1 MSRSLALELEILRDV
16 FGAVLAGR
24 RVVEI
29 VVGQDVWQRLHTE
42 RPQSAYLFEPD
53 KAEPGRASL
62 GCTPVRPAARTER
75 WQVITAEPVG
85 ITPALAVLH

>member
-1 MSRSLALELEILRDV
+1 MSKALSLELEILRDV

-29 VVGQDVWQRLHTE
+29 VVGPDVWRRLHAE
-42 RPQSAYLFEPD
+42 RPQYAHLFVPDTNEPRRG
-53 KAEPGRASL
+53 AL
-62 GCTPVRPAARTER
+62 GSTPVRPDTGTER

-85 ITPALAVLH
+85 IRPAPAVLH

>member
-1 MSRSLALELEILRDV
+1 MSKSLSLELEILRDV

-29 VVGQDVWQRLHTE
+29 VVGLEVWQRLHSE
-42 RPQSAYLFEPD
+42 RPQYAYLFEPNRN
-53 KAEPGRASL
+53 EPRRGSL
-62 GCTPVRPAARTER
+62 GSTPVRPDTGTER

-85 ITPALAVLH
+85 IGPTLAVLH

>member
-1 MSRSLALELEILRDV
+1 MGKALSLELEILRDV

-29 VVGQDVWQRLHTE
+29 AVGLDVWQRLQAE

-53 KAEPGRASL
+53 EAEPCRAFL
-62 GCTPVRPAARTER
+62 GSTPVRPDAGTARWR
-75 WQVITAEPVG
+75 VITAEAVG
-85 ITPALAVLH
+85 ISPAPTILS